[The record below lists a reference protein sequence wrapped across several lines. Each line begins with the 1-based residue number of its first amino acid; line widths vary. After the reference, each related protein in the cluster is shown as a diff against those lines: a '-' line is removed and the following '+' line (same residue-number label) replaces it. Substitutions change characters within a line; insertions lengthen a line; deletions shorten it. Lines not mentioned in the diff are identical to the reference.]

1 MPNASATLECRPS
14 LPANSMRDLASSPVT
29 IPDTIAG
36 MACPGCGCDLSACMS
51 GCGHNCRACACGTGY
66 HVQESCEICFGTGW
80 YYRQPDAVLTRCPRN
95 C

>member
-1 MPNASATLECRPS
+1 MSNASATLDPCPS
-14 LPANSMRDLASSPVT
+14 LSTNSTWDPASSIVA

-36 MACPGCGCDLSACMS
+36 MACPGCGCDLSACMA

-66 HVQESCEICFGTGW
+66 HAQESCDICFGTGW
-80 YYRQPDAVLTRCPRN
+80 YYSKPNAERTRCPRS